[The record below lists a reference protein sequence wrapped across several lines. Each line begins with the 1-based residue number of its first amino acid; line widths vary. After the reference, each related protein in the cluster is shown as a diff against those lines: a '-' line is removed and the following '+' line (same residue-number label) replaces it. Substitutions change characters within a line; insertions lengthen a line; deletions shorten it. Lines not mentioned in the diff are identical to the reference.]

1 MERRNQLSRWENEL
15 QTITESLR
23 AKRLT
28 VGFAESCTGGLL
40 SASLAALPGVSDIY
54 MGSIVSYAYSAKT
67 DLLGVSWETLN
78 SLGAVS
84 EEVALQMAR
93 GACERLKANY
103 SIAITGIAGPTG
115 GTPEKPVGTV
125 WFAVKGPGFEIAQKK
140 VFSGNRVSVQEQSVD
155 FALKLLI
162 SKL

>member
-1 MERRNQLSRWENEL
+1 MSRWENEL

-40 SASLAALPGVSDIY
+40 SASLAALPGVSDVY

-162 SKL
+162 SKM

>member
-1 MERRNQLSRWENEL
+1 MNRWENEL
-15 QTITESLR
+15 QTIAESLR

-103 SIAITGIAGPTG
+103 SIAITGIAGPSG

>member
-1 MERRNQLSRWENEL
+1 MSRWENEL
-15 QTITESLR
+15 QSITESLR
-23 AKRLT
+23 SKRLT

-40 SASLAALPGVSDIY
+40 SASLAALPGVSDVY

>member
-40 SASLAALPGVSDIY
+40 SASLAALPGVSDVY

-162 SKL
+162 SKM